1 MKTIFYFIF
10 YSHLFLLHT
19 YSFNSSHT
27 GFIFIPQKWPKGPY
41 LSPCLCFGSSFFLV
55 CPFYFDWHIWFKGL
69 TYRYLLLE
77 ACPDSTS
84 GEVTPLTF
92 VCAFSFVWTS
102 VTVNWDVLGIPGS
115 ISVFS
120 YSLFLSPCPHLI
132 LLISPNL
139 RLWHLG
145 ITLSMCMEWRDHSAS
160 SHLLNFAWCAL
171 QLPCLSQNALWLLE
185 ALNVPVLWIP
195 DENRDRAVC

>member
-69 TYRYLLLE
+69 TYRHLLPE

-84 GEVTPLTF
+84 GAVTPLTF

-102 VTVNWDVLGIPGS
+102 VTLNWDVLGVPGS
-115 ISVFS
+115 ICLQLLSFS
-120 YSLFLSPCPHLI
+120 PSLPSPQPPYLSQPQALAP
-132 LLISPNL
+132 
-139 RLWHLG
+139 
-145 ITLSMCMEWRDHSAS
+145 RDHSLDVYGMKGPLCQFSPPKLCLVCPPASMPVPKCPVVARSSERAS
-160 SHLLNFAWCAL
+160 SMNPW
-171 QLPCLSQNALWLLE
+171 WK
-185 ALNVPVLWIP
+185 
-195 DENRDRAVC
+195 